1 MLDAFAVHDPRV
13 LVDRLTVGKWGHY
26 SQLGNEIVAKQF
38 QRYLNDQ
45 GLVSRDVIKA
55 LTRDVREKQSC
66 RPNAALEA
74 SVELEAS

>member
-1 MLDAFAVHDPRV
+1 MLDAFVADDPRV
-13 LVDRLTVGKWGHY
+13 LVDRLTVGQWGHY
-26 SQLGNEIVAKQF
+26 SQLGNEIVATHL

-55 LTRDVREKQSC
+55 LTRAVRQKQHC
-66 RPNAALEA
+66 RPNAAVET